1 MTPDRISHTFRSA
14 RLAAS
19 HLDAYPGDQ
28 VPATLASAYAIQQS
42 SIANWPDRLVG
53 WKVAAIQP
61 AWRATYPAERLAGP
75 VFSRG
80 LVMATTGVVDVP
92 MIRGGYAAAEAEFA
106 LLLGTNF
113 PLHTTF
119 DDVEQLLPF
128 VAAVHAAI
136 EMAGSPLSNL
146 SALGPGAVI
155 SDFGNNTGLI
165 VGPALADFFGRAASD
180 WLVET
185 QVNQA
190 PAGQGSA
197 ARIPGGPLAALLF
210 LANSLVSRGTSLRP
224 GDWVST
230 GASTG
235 IHPVRI
241 GDHVQVSFDGK
252 PALSLRLCQA
262 TPQVLS

>member
-1 MTPDRISHTFRSA
+1 MTPDHVSHAFRSA

-19 HLDAYPGDQ
+19 HLDTYPGGQ
-28 VPATLASAYAIQQS
+28 VPETLSAAYAVQQLA
-42 SIANWPDRLVG
+42 IAGWPDRVVG

-61 AWRATYPAERLAGP
+61 AWRATYPQERLSGP

-80 LVMATTGVVDVP
+80 LVLATTGVVEVP
-92 MIRGGYAAAEAEFA
+92 MIRDGYAAAEAEFA
-106 LLLGTNF
+106 LLLGPAF

-119 DDVEQLLPF
+119 DDVEQLRPF

-136 EMAGSPLSNL
+136 EMAGSPLPNL

-165 VGPALADFFGRAASD
+165 VGPALEDFFGRAASD

-197 ARIPGGPLAALLF
+197 DRIPGGPLAALLF
-210 LANSLVSRGTSLRP
+210 LANSLVSRGTTLRP

-241 GDHVQVSFDGK
+241 GDQVQVRFDGK
-252 PALSLRLCQA
+252 PALWVRLCEAVPQA
-262 TPQVLS
+262 HS